1 VEQRDA
7 SDNNDFIFPSQEL
20 LNKAED
26 NFASKTSALIQIP
39 AGLIQGRGSCSCAFQ
54 KICVKLLWLQPQTV
68 LLQSLISSI
77 AILTDFFQLIRK
89 YIFTYTNV

>member
-39 AGLIQGRGSCSCAFQ
+39 ARLIQSRGFVVVHFKNFVLSSYGCSHKQFCSSC
-54 KICVKLLWLQPQTV
+54 
-68 LLQSLISSI
+68 
-77 AILTDFFQLIRK
+77 
-89 YIFTYTNV
+89 